1 MTPACVCDN
10 KNITIILRSCIHG
23 AVHPGP
29 LNLEP
34 HFGTNMKK
42 KLVLLT
48 LGLLMAV
55 GVYAD
60 IVVTG
65 TVTFKDEPDEPAIG
79 ATVMV
84 KGKPQTAV
92 ATDVDGNFK
101 ITAPNAKAIIQVSYV
116 GYQTAEQ
123 KASEEPMRIELA
135 SSAQQLGEVVV
146 TGMGSVDRRLFTG
159 SSTKIDADKS
169 RLDGVADISRSL
181 EGRAAGVSVQ
191 NVSGT
196 FGTAPKIR
204 VRGATSIYGTN
215 KPLWVV
221 DGVILEDNVE
231 IDSDDLSS
239 GNAETL
245 IASAIAGLN
254 ADDIES
260 FNILKDGSA
269 TSIYGARA
277 MAGVIVVTTKQGRSG
292 HTNINYTG
300 EFTYRMKPS
309 YRNYNIAN
317 SQEQMGINKEM
328 QEKGWLSF
336 ASLANSSNSG
346 VYGTMYKLIN
356 TYDPATGKFGLAN
369 TESAKNAYLR
379 EAEFRNTDWFDLL
392 FQDNI
397 MMNHAVSISG
407 GTDKG
412 QFYTSF
418 SYMGDDGWYKSSN
431 VSRYT
436 FNANASYNLSRTLKV
451 KILTS
456 DSYRKQKAPG
466 TLSQEIDVVSG
477 AVNRSFDINPF
488 SYALNTSR
496 TTDPYAMQT
505 RNYADFNI
513 FNELENNYMD
523 VNVLDVKFQGEL
535 TWNPVRGLSLMAL
548 GSFRRNSS
556 TQNHYIMDD
565 SNMANAYRAGVNPEN
580 ATIRAANSYLYTDP
594 DDPNSLPVSVLPNGG
609 ILKHTEYAISQWDFR
624 ATATYNRDFEGIYR
638 VNAMAGMEASKLDRL
653 TEAYQGWGICYN
665 NGNIPFTDWK
675 LFKQQNEENMNYY
688 SYVPTTSRNMAY
700 FGTASF
706 MYDNRYIVNGTIR
719 YEATNKLGRSSQS
732 RWLPTWNISGAW
744 NADAESWFVNP
755 VLTTGKLRLSYSLV
769 GDSGLA
775 SVSNAS
781 AVYYPSRPWRQ
792 DTFAYEQALI
802 LSQLANGELTYE
814 KKREFDVG
822 VDLGFLGNRINVVFD
837 WYKRNNYDLIGR
849 IYTQGVGG
857 EIMKYA
863 NVASMASHGVE
874 FTIST
879 HNLQLP
885 DFNWTTDFTFSYAK
899 NKITD
904 LTSRSRVVDLV
915 QGTGFPLQGYPVRAI
930 FSIPFVGLTEDGIPQ
945 FINENGEVT
954 TSDINFQEWEKL
966 DHLVYEGPVDP
977 PYTGGFGNTFTYKN
991 WSLNVFMTYAFGNK
1005 LRLDPV
1011 FAAAYS
1017 DLTAMPKDFINRWV
1031 ASGDEAFT
1039 NVPTI
1044 ASLRQYQNDSN
1055 LGWAYNAYN
1064 YSTERVAKGD
1074 FIRMK
1079 EISLQ
1084 YQFPDN
1090 WNKALRINSASLKFA
1105 ATNPFLIY
1113 SDKKLN
1119 GQDPEFFNT
1128 GGVASPNPK
1137 QFTFTVRVGF

>member
-1 MTPACVCDN
+1 
-10 KNITIILRSCIHG
+10 
-23 AVHPGP
+23 
-29 LNLEP
+29 
-34 HFGTNMKK
+34 MKQ

-48 LGLLMAV
+48 LSLLMSIGA
-55 GVYAD
+55 YAD

-65 TVTFKDEPDEPAIG
+65 TVTFAEEPDEPAIG

-84 KGKPQTAV
+84 KGKPKTAI
-92 ATDVDGNFK
+92 ATDIEGNFK
-101 ITAPNAKAIIQVSYV
+101 ITVPNSKSIIAVSYV
-116 GYQTAEQ
+116 GYQTAEV
-123 KASEEPMRIELA
+123 KASEQHLNI
-135 SSAQQLGEVVV
+135 QLVSDATQLSEVVV

-159 SSTKIDADKS
+159 SATKIDAEKS
-169 RLDGVADISRSL
+169 RLTGVADISRSL

-231 IDSDDLSS
+231 ISSDDLSS

-260 FNILKDGSA
+260 FQILKDGSA

-292 HTNINYTG
+292 HTSISYTG
-300 EFTYRMKPS
+300 EFTYRLKPS

-328 QEKGWLSF
+328 EAKGWLSF

-346 VYGTMYKLIN
+346 VYGTMYNKIN
-356 TYDPATGKFGLAN
+356 TYNTQTGKFELAN

-379 EAEFRNTDWFDLL
+379 EAEMRNTDWFDLL
-392 FQDNI
+392 FNHNI

-412 QFYTSF
+412 SFYTSF

-436 FNANASYNLSRTLKV
+436 FNANASYNLSKTLKV
-451 KILTS
+451 KLLTS
-456 DSYRKQKAPG
+456 DSYRHQKAPG
-466 TLSQEIDVVSG
+466 TLSQELDVVSG

-488 SYALNTSR
+488 SYSLNTAR
-496 TTDPYAMQT
+496 TTDPDAIQK
-505 RNYADFNI
+505 RNYADFNV
-513 FNELENNYMD
+513 FKELENNYID
-523 VNVLDVKFQGEL
+523 LNVMDVKFQGEIS
-535 TWNPVRGLSLMAL
+535 WNPLKGLTLMAL
-548 GSFRRNSS
+548 GSFRRNS
-556 TQNHYIMDD
+556 TNQNHYIMDD
-565 SNMANAYRAGVNPEN
+565 SNMANAYRAGVTPEN
-580 ATIRAANSYLYTDP
+580 ATIRASNPYLYNDP

-609 ILKHTEYAISQWDFR
+609 ILKHTQYAINQLDFR
-624 ATATYNRDFEGIYR
+624 ATATYNRDFEGKYR
-638 VNAMAGMEASKLDRL
+638 VSAMAGLEASKIDRL

-688 SYVPTTSRNMAY
+688 SYTPSTFRNMAY

-706 MYDNRYIVNGTIR
+706 MYDNRYIINGTLR
-719 YEATNKLGRSSQS
+719 YEGSNKLGRSTQS

-744 NADAESWFVNP
+744 NADAESWFINP
-755 VLTTGKLRLSYSLV
+755 VLATAKLRVSYSLTA
-769 GDSGLA
+769 DSGLA

-814 KKREFDVG
+814 KKHEFDVG
-822 VDLGFLGNRINVVFD
+822 VDLGFLNNRINVVAD
-837 WYKRNNYDLIGR
+837 WYKRNNFDLIGR

-857 EIMKYA
+857 EILKYA

-874 FTIST
+874 FTLTT
-879 HNLQLP
+879 HNIQLP

-904 LTSRSRVVDLV
+904 LTSRSRVIDLV
-915 QGTGFPLQGYPVRAI
+915 QGTGFAVEGYPVRAI

-945 FINENGEVT
+945 FINENGDVT
-954 TSDINFQEWEKL
+954 STDINMQEWEKL

-1017 DLTAMPKDFINRWV
+1017 DLTAMPRDFMDRWV
-1031 ASGDEAFT
+1031 ASGDEKYT

-1044 ASLRQYQNDSN
+1044 ASLRQYQNDDQ
-1055 LGWAYNAYN
+1055 LRYAYNAYN
-1064 YSTERVAKGD
+1064 YSTERVADGG
-1074 FIRMK
+1074 FVRMK

-1084 YQFPDN
+1084 YQFPN
-1090 WNKALRINSASLKFA
+1090 SWNKALRISNASLKFA

-1113 SDKKLN
+1113 SDSKLK